1 MSSSP
6 QITLRPFELTD
17 SDSIAHYANNR
28 LIWGNLR
35 DRFPHP
41 YTKMD
46 ALMFIEI
53 VSRNKPL
60 TEFAIDINGTAIGA
74 AGIVLKDDVYKLNG
88 EIGYWI
94 GQDYWGKGIGTMVVA
109 ELTRKAFEEF
119 KLQRI
124 YAEVFENNLA
134 SARVLEKNGFKQ
146 EAVLKNAILKDGR
159 ILNLLIYSKLKE

>member
-1 MSSSP
+1 MSMSP
-6 QITLRPFELTD
+6 QITLRPFELSD
-17 SDSIAHYANNR
+17 CDSIAHHANNR
-28 LIWGNLR
+28 LIWENLR

-53 VSRNKPL
+53 VSRNNPL
-60 TEFAIDINGTAIGA
+60 TEFAIDVNGTAIGA

-119 KLQRI
+119 KLERV
-124 YAEVFENNLA
+124 YAEVFENNFA

-146 EAVLKNAILKDGR
+146 EAVLKNAILKDNR